1 MSANTISDSIECVLK
16 FKKLSNH
23 AYTPTK
29 ATNLSSGFI
38 LYSAYDYVV
47 VAGEKELV
55 LSDLQIE
62 LPSGCYGRI
71 APQFRL
77 AWHAH
82 LDIGAGVIDRDYR
95 GNVGIVVFNL
105 SDRAFTIKK
114 GDPVAQLICQKI
126 FYPKLVELVEDQTLS
141 GTDRGDLGFG
151 STGVEIKQNPPP
163 IQQEDISSLDDDD
176 DDDDDDSNAIDL
188 SQK

>member
-1 MSANTISDSIECVLK
+1 MIANSSSDSIKCALK

-23 AYTPTK
+23 AYAPTK

-38 LYSAYDYVV
+38 LYSAYDYT
-47 VAGEKELV
+47 VAGGEKELV

-62 LPSGCYGRI
+62 LPSGCYGCI
-71 APQFRL
+71 APQFWL

-82 LDIGAGVIDRDYR
+82 LDIGAGVIDEDYR

-105 SDRAFTIKK
+105 SDIAFTIKK

-126 FYPKLVELVEDQTLS
+126 FYPKLVELVEDRTLS
-141 GTDRGDLGFG
+141 GTDRGNLGFG
-151 STGVEIKQNPPP
+151 STGVGLKQNAP
-163 IQQEDISSLDDDD
+163 IQQEDDSSG
-176 DDDDDDSNAIDL
+176 DDSIGIDL
-188 SQK
+188 SQRQT